1 MPVLQVETPPL
12 HSLQKLKASRTH
24 IVWWVSADQ
33 EVEVPCAFTQ
43 CVYQT
48 IWSSLARKLASSTAA
63 QSLDERFHSGQYQE
77 GELLT

>member
-12 HSLQKLKASRTH
+12 HSLQKLKASCTH

-43 CVYQT
+43 CIYQT
-48 IWSSLARKLASSTAA
+48 DL
-63 QSLDERFHSGQYQE
+63 E
-77 GELLT
+77 